1 MARLRNTVKQQAL
14 RPMTT
19 RTTPETVFAMVDEI
33 AQQASAQVELSAERA
48 MHACTA
54 GCTFCCHL
62 PVDVTVPEALCL
74 AVYLRQT
81 LSPEALVTLRE
92 RLAATAARIHSLSYE
107 DHTQARIPCALL
119 LDGTCIAY
127 AKRPF
132 ACRAWNSTSRDCCEN
147 IFQHGDPVTMLPP
160 LDMSAYEAV
169 WELAQ
174 GFVDRLQQARLDSHT
189 YELHSI
195 LLRVLELPDAAER
208 WLQRDDVFAGCLMG
222 AFSPNS

>member
-1 MARLRNTVKQQAL
+1 MPRLRNTVKQHTPRL
-14 RPMTT
+14 LTT
-19 RTTPETVFAMVDEI
+19 RTTPEVVCAMVDEV
-33 AQQASAQVELSAERA
+33 AQHANAQVEQSAERA

-62 PVDVTVPEALCL
+62 PVEVTIPEALCM
-74 AVYLRQT
+74 AIYLRQT
-81 LSPEALVTLRE
+81 LSPEALVALRA
-92 RLAATAARIHSLSYE
+92 RIAATAAKIHSLSYE

-119 LDGTCIAY
+119 LDGTCMVY

-132 ACRAWNSTSRDCCEN
+132 ACRAWNSTSRDCCEE

-160 LDMSAYEAV
+160 LDMPAYEAV

-174 GFVDRLQQARLDSHT
+174 GFMDRLKQARLDSHT

-195 LLRVLELPDAAER
+195 LLRVLEIPGAAER
-208 WLQRDDVFAGCLMG
+208 WLQHDDVFAGCLMG
-222 AFSPNS
+222 AFTSDA